1 MAAQPSTTTGSGCE
15 KRGLEARAP
24 PSAQRC
30 LELFSDRVVD
40 RVWPASADR
49 NRETHRAEQQDE
61 LVAALAN
68 QEAADPVG
76 CKQRDQHFDC
86 QRRRKKAREQA
97 DDKAN
102 PTDRFKEHRCISK
115 SQRGLESVLR
125 HGIGRDC
132 ARANFELAPYVH
144 HHDHA
149 DHNAHQRVG
158 NIAPGLVKRPQLRI
172 EKFCLASASHG
183 LPLVA
188 CATRVAAPSNQVYIT
203 TGGNEFIL
211 CAFAARK
218 KIQVTSSG
226 TRSVPSATG
235 MPSIR
240 QRPFSTLT
248 RPSATSCKANG

>member
-1 MAAQPSTTTGSGCE
+1 M
-15 KRGLEARAP
+15 
-24 PSAQRC
+24 

-49 NRETHRAEQQDE
+49 NRETHRAEKQDE

-68 QEAADPVG
+68 QEAAGPVG

-172 EKFCLASASHG
+172 EKFCLASASHC
-183 LPLVA
+183 LPSLLVPLVWRLRRTKSISPRVGMNSF
-188 CATRVAAPSNQVYIT
+188 CALLQR
-203 TGGNEFIL
+203 E
-211 CAFAARK
+211 K

>member
-1 MAAQPSTTTGSGCE
+1 MAARPFTTTGFGCE

-24 PSAQRC
+24 LPR
-30 LELFSDRVVD
+30 LEFSSDRVVD
-40 RVWPASADR
+40 RIWPASADR
-49 NRETHRAEQQDE
+49 DCETHHAEEQDE

-68 QEAADPVG
+68 QEAASPVG

-86 QRRRKKAREQA
+86 QRRCKKTREQA
-97 DDKAN
+97 NDQAN
-102 PTDRFKEHRCISK
+102 PTDRFKEHRCIRK

-144 HHDHA
+144 HHYHA
-149 DHNAHQRVG
+149 HDNAHERVR
-158 NIAPGLVKRPQLRI
+158 NIAPGSVKRCQLRI

-188 CATRVAAPSNQVYIT
+188 CATISPRARVNL
-203 TGGNEFIL
+203 F
-211 CAFAARK
+211 CALLQRE
-218 KIQVTSSG
+218 KIQLTSFGTRFVPSG
-226 TRSVPSATG
+226 TGT
-235 MPSIR
+235 PSIR

-248 RPSATSCKANG
+248 LPSATTFKAWG